1 VPSPADL
8 AVLVPDP
15 RFGGGASAQT
25 AAFVDGAAA
34 LGRQPEL
41 LYRAHPT
48 LAGRRLTVDRV
59 EALRQLRAGRS
70 LRDAAAAAR
79 STWVVSPL
87 ASHGLAAARSGR
99 RYGCWIGTSLDDEW
113 RGRARGLD
121 PARRLAQRVN
131 APLLRRFEREVIGGA
146 AAVWA
151 TSPASRSAL
160 AATGAVAED
169 AIRLL
174 PLPVDVERF
183 APEPD
188 DAWLA
193 RLARPTLAFVG
204 RGDDPRKNVDLLLD
218 ALPAIRTRIPDL
230 RALLVGSPPARRVDG
245 AETAGHV
252 RDLPPLLRTAS
263 LLVLPSWQ
271 EGFGIVAAEALA
283 SGVPVVTTPS
293 GGPEHLVRTSEGGR
307 VLSGWTA
314 EELAATVVEL
324 LEAPGTLVAMRR
336 SARDHVLREHAPER
350 FRALLAEALA
360 EV

>member
-1 VPSPADL
+1 VRSGADL
-8 AVLVPDP
+8 AVLAPDP

-25 AAFVDGAAA
+25 EAFVEGAVA
-34 LGRQPEL
+34 LGREPEL
-41 LYRAHPT
+41 LYRVHPT

-70 LRDAAAAAR
+70 LREAAAAAR

-87 ASHGLAAARSGR
+87 ASHGLAAARAGR
-99 RYGCWIGTSLDDEW
+99 PYGCWIGTSLDEEW

-131 APLLRRFEREVIGGA
+131 APLLRRLEREVVSGA

-151 TSPASRSAL
+151 TSPAARASL
-160 AATGAVAED
+160 AATGAVAEE
-169 AIRLL
+169 AVRLL
-174 PLPVDVERF
+174 PLPIDGERF

-188 DAWLA
+188 DTWLA
-193 RLARPTLAFVG
+193 RLERPTLAFVG
-204 RGDDPRKNVDLLLD
+204 RADDPRKNVDLLLD
-218 ALPAIRTRIPDL
+218 ALPAIRARLPGA
-230 RALLVGSPPARRVDG
+230 RALLVGSPPARHVDG
-245 AETAGHV
+245 VEAAGRV
-252 RDLPPLLRTAS
+252 AALPPLLRTAS

-283 SGVPVVTTPS
+283 SGVPVLATPS
-293 GGPEHLVRTSEGGR
+293 GGPEHLLRASEGGR
-307 VLSGWTA
+307 VLAGWDA
-314 EELAATVVEL
+314 EELAAAAIEL

-336 SARDHVLREHAPER
+336 SGRAYVLREHAPER
-350 FRALLAEALA
+350 FRARLAEALA